1 MATTDE
7 SRAAQ
12 RRRPRVA
19 VAGASGFIGSALRPA
34 LAASYDVLALTRFRA
49 PTQAPGGDGR
59 VTWRCCDLFSLEAV
73 RAGLA
78 GVDYAVYLVHSQAPS
93 SRLTQ
98 ANPRDMD
105 LVLADN
111 FAQAAAENGVKQ
123 ILFISGLMPEGFH
136 ISRLLWSRREVEMV
150 LASRGTPVTVLR
162 AGLVVGRGGP
172 GSDLLADFVRRLP
185 LIPLPRAARSVT
197 RPIAL
202 VDLIRAIE
210 RCLGRP
216 EAYRG
221 VFDIGGPDCLSYQ
234 TMLQQTA
241 QTLGERRW
249 VFTVPLLPLGLAA
262 TAARL
267 VSGAPPS
274 LVGPIIESLPRDTI
288 MHDNVVQRAIDD
300 GAVPFRAALQ
310 DALDPSEA
318 PRQHKRTRAHLDR
331 PLIRR
336 ASLVRS
342 IQRIILPPGQDAAW
356 VAGNYFR
363 WLERALWP
371 FVRSRRDATGS
382 WSLYL
387 RLTPLRLLYLKRNPA
402 LCTGQRQVFEIS
414 AGLLCRATTN
424 GSPRFEFQTLL
435 DDRYTMAAIQDYAPA
450 LPWYLYRWTQAIIH
464 RWIMRRYQRHLAR
477 LAR

>member
-1 MATTDE
+1 MATTDK
-7 SRAAQ
+7 SRAAP
-12 RRRPRVA
+12 RRRPRIA
-19 VAGASGFIGSALRPA
+19 VAGASGFIGSALRHA
-34 LAASYDVLALTRFRA
+34 LAESYEVLALTRFREPA
-49 PTQAPGGDGR
+49 QSARDDDR
-59 VTWRCCDLFSLEAV
+59 VTWHCCDLFSLKAL

-78 GVDYAVYLVHSQAPS
+78 GIDYAVYLVHSQAPS

-111 FAQAAAENGVKQ
+111 FAQVAAENGIKQ
-123 ILFISGLMPEGFH
+123 IVFISGLMPEGFH

-172 GSDLLADFVRRLP
+172 GPSLMADFVRRLP
-185 LIPLPRAARSVT
+185 LVPLPRAARSVT

-202 VDLIRAIE
+202 VDLIRAIKYS
-210 RCLGRP
+210 LGRP

-221 VFDIGGPDCLSYQ
+221 VFDVGGPDCLSYQ
-234 TMLQQTA
+234 AMLQQTA
-241 QTLGERRW
+241 ETLGKRRW
-249 VFTVPLLPLGLAA
+249 IFTLPLLPLGLAA

-288 MHDNVVQRAIDD
+288 MRDNALQRLIDQ
-300 GAVPFRAALQ
+300 GAVPFHVALQ
-310 DALDPSEA
+310 DALDRAVP
-318 PRQHKRTRAHLDR
+318 PREHKRARARFDR

-371 FVRSRRDATGS
+371 FVRSHRDATGS
-382 WSLYL
+382 WSLSL
-387 RLTPLRLLYLKRNPA
+387 RFTPLQLLYLKRNPA
-402 LCTGQRQVFEIS
+402 LCTPQRQVFEIS
-414 AGLLCRATTN
+414 AGLLRRPTTN

-450 LPWYLYRWTQAIIH
+450 LPWYVYRWTQAIIH
-464 RWIMRRYQRHLAR
+464 RWIMRHYQGHLAR